1 MAVDTLKL
9 QVVLAMVD
17 KASGVLKGLQ
27 KNTTDVAQKFRDAK
41 AHLRDLEGQQRSIA
55 ALEKLKSE
63 MTLTAQKA
71 KGLQVMLEQAGSTS
85 GTTAAQQR
93 KLTQDLDATNKVLAA
108 QKARALDMR
117 AALSSAGVTNLST
130 AQADLTQKIKAG
142 TAALAAQKT
151 QLDQVMERERK
162 LAAMKAAQQKAV
174 VQGAMVAGAGF
185 GAQAAGG
192 AIKER
197 MQTPINDFMAH
208 EDAMMGIARQVQ
220 GARDSAGQLTAI
232 YRTAEAEVRK
242 LSTELP
248 LTTVQIAQMMTAAA
262 RMEVP
267 TNELAGFTKQVAHMA
282 MAFDAVPDQIAEAM
296 GKVAKNF
303 KIPLNQISGLADTIN
318 YLDDNAIS
326 KGADIID
333 YMNRVSGMASLA
345 KMSSNDYAALG
356 STLLT
361 LGERTENASTATNA
375 IITKFAMASKGS
387 KKFKEAMASMGVDA
401 NAVEAGMA
409 TDAMGTLL
417 GVMEKIK
424 AMPEQ
429 KQLGVMADLVGQEHA
444 DTLAKLI
451 NGTEEL
457 ARQRK
462 LANSDDAKG
471 SMDRE
476 AEARKSALSAQLQMA
491 QNRVFNLASALGETL
506 KPALVG
512 VFNRT
517 AGFIEKLQAFAQN
530 NPRFVSAVMTGAFAL
545 AGLLATMGTVLITV
559 GPLWAAWAGMGL
571 MMAKAAPLIAVAK
584 TAFMALASAFMWVCR
599 IFMANPIGLVVTA
612 IAAAA
617 FLIYTYWGPIKGFFA
632 GLWSGIAQGAS
643 TAWVWITGSVTRA
656 ANTIWQLFLNWTL
669 PGLIIKHWDSITT
682 FMTGLG
688 ARFAT
693 IGGQIMDGLMGGL
706 AQKWEAT
713 KAWFANL
720 GTSIA
725 DAARNALGI
734 KSPSRVFA
742 EIGGHVMGGLTV
754 GLAKGEADPLAR
766 TRDMADKLTQAGAAL
781 ALPAPTWPSPTAP
794 QLPGLG
800 LPPAVPPAVQVMGQA
815 STAANLPAPTWP
827 SPASFVAQAVPPVHA
842 APQMPPMAWPA
853 LQGDAM
859 RKQLAGLAVSLTLGT
874 AGLGMPAMAQD
885 LPTMAQDLP
894 TDTRTPPLIN
904 TAPSPLVTPREP
916 AQGQSRAGGGGG
928 GGGAASSGPIQITIN
943 AAPGMDAQAIA
954 KAVAAELDRR
964 ERAGKSRVRSAMQ
977 DID

>member
-1 MAVDTLKL
+1 MAVDQLKL
-9 QVVLAMVD
+9 QVILGMVD
-17 KASGVLKGLQ
+17 RASGVLKGLN

-41 AHLRDLEGQQRSIA
+41 AQLREFEGQQRNVA

-71 KGLQVMLEQAGSTS
+71 KGLQVMLAQAGQSS

-93 KLTQDLDATNKVLAA
+93 KLTRELDATNKVLAA

-117 AALSSAGVTNLST
+117 AALSSAGVTNLSN

-151 QLDQVMERERK
+151 QLDQVMQRERL
-162 LAAMKAAQQKAV
+162 LAQAKAAAQKGAM
-174 VQGAMVAGAGF
+174 QGAVATGAGL
-185 GAQAAGG
+185 AMRHAGG
-192 AIKER
+192 AVAQR
-197 MQTPINDFMAH
+197 VQGPLNDFMAH

-232 YRTAEAEVRK
+232 YKTAEAEVRK

-248 LTTVQIAQMMTAAA
+248 LTTVQIAEMMTAAA

-282 MAFDAVPDQIAEAM
+282 MAFDAVPDQIAESM

-333 YMNRVSGMASLA
+333 YMNRVSGMAALA

-361 LGERTENASTATNA
+361 LGERTETAGTATNA
-375 IITKFAMASKGS
+375 IITKFAMASKGT
-387 KKFKEAMASMGVDA
+387 KKFKEAMASMGVDV

-429 KQLGVMADLVGQEHA
+429 KQLGIMAELVGQEHA

-457 ARQRK
+457 ARQRQ
-462 LANSDDAKG
+462 LANSAEAKG

-491 QNRVFNLASALGETL
+491 KNRVFNLAAALGETL
-506 KPALVG
+506 KPALVD

-517 AGFIEKLQAFAQN
+517 AGLLERLQAFAQN
-530 NPRFVSAVMTGAFAL
+530 NPGFVSAVMTGALAL
-545 AGLLATMGTVLITV
+545 AGLLGVMGTLLVTV

-571 MMAKAAPLIAVAK
+571 VMAKAAPLIAVAK
-584 TAFMALASAFMWVCR
+584 VALLGLGQAFLWVGR
-599 IFMANPIGLVVTA
+599 IFLMNPIGLVITA

-617 FLIYTYWGPIKGFFA
+617 YLIYTHWGPIKAFFG
-632 GLWSGIAQGAS
+632 GLWNSISSAANNAWAS
-643 TAWVWITGSVTRA
+643 ITGTMAS
-656 ANTIWQLFLNWTL
+656 L
-669 PGLIIKHWDSITT
+669 PQK
-682 FMTGLG
+682 FMTM
-688 ARFAT
+688 
-693 IGGQIMDGLMGGL
+693 GGQIMDGLMGGL

-725 DAARNALGI
+725 DTARNALGI

-742 EIGGHVMGGLTV
+742 EIGGHVMGGLSV
-754 GLAKGEADPLAR
+754 GLADGEADPLAR
-766 TRDMADKLTQAGAAL
+766 TRDMANKMAQAGSAL
-781 ALPAPTWPSPTAP
+781 ALPA
-794 QLPGLG
+794 L
-800 LPPAVPPAVQVMGQA
+800 
-815 STAANLPAPTWP
+815 TWP
-827 SPASFVAQAVPPVHA
+827 SPA
-842 APQMPPMAWPA
+842 APQ

-885 LPTMAQDLP
+885 LPGVPTDVL

-904 TAPSPLVTPREP
+904 TAPSPLITPREP
-916 AQGQSRAGGGGG
+916 AQGPARSAAGT
-928 GGGAASSGPIQITIN
+928 GAGAGSAGPITITIH
-943 AAPGMDAQAIA
+943 AAPGMDPQAIA

-964 ERAGKSRVRSAMQ
+964 DRAGRSRVRGSMQ

>member
-1 MAVDTLKL
+1 MAVDQLKL
-9 QVVLAMVD
+9 QVVLGMVD

-41 AHLRDLEGQQRSIA
+41 AKLREFEGQQRNVA
-55 ALEKLKSE
+55 ALEKLKTE

-71 KGLQVMLEQAGSTS
+71 KGLQVMLEQAGRTS
-85 GTTAAQQR
+85 DTTAAQQR
-93 KLTQDLDATNKVLAA
+93 KLAQDLEATNKVLAA

-117 AALSSAGVTNLST
+117 TALSSAGVTNLST

-151 QLDQVMERERK
+151 QLDQVMDRERK
-162 LAAMKAAQQKAV
+162 LATLKAAHQKATLH
-174 VQGAMVAGAGF
+174 GAMVAGAGF
-185 GAQAAGG
+185 GVQAAGS
-192 AIKER
+192 AVNQR
-197 MQTPINDFMAH
+197 LQTPVNDFMAH

-232 YRTAEAEVRK
+232 YRRAEAEVRK

-333 YMNRVSGMASLA
+333 YMNRVSGMAALA
-345 KMSSNDYAALG
+345 KMSANDYAALG
-356 STLLT
+356 STMLT
-361 LGERTENASTATNA
+361 LGERTENAGTATNA
-375 IITKFAMASKGS
+375 IITKFSMASKGS
-387 KKFKEAMASMGVDA
+387 KKFKTAMGDLGLDASK
-401 NAVEAGMA
+401 VEAGMA
-409 TDAMGTLL
+409 SDAMGTLL
-417 GVMEKIK
+417 NVMEKIK
-424 AMPEQ
+424 AMPEH
-429 KQLGVMADLVGQEHA
+429 KQLGIMAELVGQEHA

-457 ARQRK
+457 ARQRQ
-462 LANSDDAKG
+462 LANSDGAKG

-491 QNRVFNLASALGETL
+491 KNRVFNLASALGETL
-506 KPALVG
+506 KPALVA

-517 AGFIEKLQAFAQN
+517 AGLIERLQAFAQN

-545 AGLLATMGTVLITV
+545 AGLLAVIGTVLITV
-559 GPLWAAWAGMGL
+559 GPLWPAWATGSL
-571 MMAKAAPLIAVAK
+571 LFAKAAPLIAIAK
-584 TAFMALASAFMWVCR
+584 AALMGLGQVFLWVGR
-599 IFMANPIGLVVTA
+599 VFLMNPIGLVITA

-617 FLIYTYWGPIKGFFA
+617 YLIYTYWGPIKAFFA
-632 GLWSGIAQGAS
+632 GLWSGIASAAS
-643 TAWVWITGSVTRA
+643 NAWS
-656 ANTIWQLFLNWTL
+656 
-669 PGLIIKHWDSITT
+669 SITST
-682 FMTGLG
+682 LASLPQKFM
-688 ARFAT
+688 T

-706 AQKWEAT
+706 AQKWEVT

-725 DAARNALGI
+725 QTARNALGI

-742 EIGGHVMGGLTV
+742 EIGGHVMGGLSV

-766 TRDMADKLTQAGAAL
+766 TRDMANKMTQAGATL
-781 ALPAPTWPSPTAP
+781 ALPAPTWPS
-794 QLPGLG
+794 LG
-800 LPPAVPPAVQVMGQA
+800 
-815 STAANLPAPTWP
+815 
-827 SPASFVAQAVPPVHA
+827 A
-842 APQMPPMAWPA
+842 APQ

-885 LPTMAQDLP
+885 LPDLP

-904 TAPSPLVTPREP
+904 TAPSPLISPREP
-916 AQGQSRAGGGGG
+916 AHGQVRAGRGS
-928 GGGAASSGPIQITIN
+928 GGAGAAAVSSGPIQITIN
-943 AAPGMDAQAIA
+943 AAPGMDPQSIA
-954 KAVAAELDRR
+954 RAVAAELDRR
-964 ERAGKSRVRSAMQ
+964 ERASRSRVRGSMQ